1 MMKLKTKVIILSL
14 IPSAV
19 LGIILFLVASN
30 RIADS
35 VYEEA
40 FVGMKATALA
50 VRDIFEIGNDGQYHV
65 DDSGDLWKGNALNIS
80 QATDITDHIKKNTDM
95 EVTVFWGDTRI
106 LTSIVNEHGERQVN
120 TKASDKVIQEV
131 LRKGNT
137 YLDRNVEIL
146 GNNYI
151 VCYTPVYQSNTN
163 EIVGM
168 IFLGT
173 LQQKVNDTVNR
184 VRLQFF
190 FIILGV
196 ITVGGSAAALMVSR
210 LIQVLKKNMETINDI
225 SAGQLNVHVEP
236 KILGRK
242 DEIGELGKSI
252 LNLKEKLHTIVA
264 DIHDKSG
271 NLNTESAQIEEISKN
286 IYQVMDEVNRAAHQ
300 MAESCT
306 VQANDVSQASQN
318 VAQMGAMIGDNGA
331 EVMQLSEI
339 SQKMKDVS
347 MQAMGR
353 MEQLNDVML
362 SVQEAIRFLS
372 QQTALTNE
380 SVQKI
385 SSATE
390 LISEIASQTNLL
402 SLNASIEAARAGEHG
417 KGFSVVATEIQQ
429 LAEQSDKAA
438 AEIHMMV
445 NNLNANSDST
455 LERVE
460 NVKTVLEKQK
470 EMIQN
475 TESTFQAVC
484 EGIDQSA
491 AGMER
496 IMVKANALEEVRV
509 KTVDI
514 VENSAALSEENS
526 ASMEEVMASV
536 DDIFQRLG
544 GISEK
549 TKVLSVMSQEM
560 KECVDVFNL

>member
-1 MMKLKTKVIILSL
+1 MKLNTKVIALSL
-14 IPSAV
+14 IPSIV
-19 LGIILFLVASN
+19 LGTILFLIAVN

-35 VYEEA
+35 VYDEVY
-40 FVGMKATALA
+40 VGMEATALA
-50 VRDIFEIGNDGQYHV
+50 VRDIFEIGNEGQYHV
-65 DDSGDLWKGNALNIS
+65 DSNGDLWKGNSLNIS

-106 LTSIVNEHGERQVN
+106 LMSIVNERGERQIH

-131 LRKGNT
+131 LKDGNT

-146 GNNYI
+146 GNKYI
-151 VCYTPVYQSNTN
+151 VCYIPVYQSGTN

-173 LQQKVNDTVNR
+173 RQQKVNNAVNR

-190 FIILGV
+190 LIIISV
-196 ITVGGSAAALMVSR
+196 ITVGGSVVSFKVSK
-210 LIQVLKKNMETINDI
+210 LIQVLKENMETINNI
-225 SAGQLNVHVEP
+225 STGQLNVHVEA
-236 KILGRK
+236 KILDRK
-242 DEIGELGKSI
+242 DEIGELGRSI
-252 LNLKEKLHTIVA
+252 LNLKEKLHTIVV
-264 DIHDKSG
+264 DIHDKSA
-271 NLNTESAQIEEISKN
+271 NLNMETVQIEEISNN
-286 IYQVMDEVNRAAHQ
+286 IYQVMDEVNRTAHQ
-300 MAESCT
+300 MTESCT

-318 VAQMGAMIGDNGA
+318 VAQMGTMIGDNGA
-331 EVMQLSEI
+331 EVMRLSEI
-339 SQKMKDVS
+339 SQNMKEVS
-347 MQAMGR
+347 IQAMAQ
-353 MEQLNDVML
+353 MKQLNEVML
-362 SVQEAIRFLS
+362 NVQEAIHFLS

-380 SVQKI
+380 SVEKI
-385 SSATE
+385 GSATE
-390 LISEIASQTNLL
+390 LISGIASQTNLL

-429 LAEQSDKAA
+429 LAEQSNKAA

-445 NNLNANSDST
+445 KNLNTNSDST

-460 NVKTVLEKQK
+460 NVKAIIEKQK
-470 EMIQN
+470 EKIQD
-475 TESTFQAVC
+475 TESTLQAVC
-484 EGIDQSA
+484 QGIDQSA

-496 IMVKANALEEVRV
+496 IMVKAGVLEDVRV

-536 DDIFQRLG
+536 DDIYQRLG

-549 TKVLSVMSQEM
+549 TKALSVMSQEM